1 MEKHKGGNNMTSWNT
16 VVCIAV
22 LSTALY
28 ILWRYTRKRIS
39 QNRDPILVWTFL
51 NSALDFLPIRLRAWL
66 FSLAVGFANPYSR
79 SIHYRITEVEKGKV
93 CGVMKET
100 PEISNTLRCVHA
112 AALITFGE
120 TVGTLTVLTWLGK
133 KDRVILTNISCEYI
147 KVARGYL
154 TATSLVPDFKE
165 AHATD
170 LTTEVT
176 IKNQAFDTVSKLT
189 LTWELDLKDE

>member
-1 MEKHKGGNNMTSWNT
+1 MPSWSWNT
-16 VVCIAV
+16 VLGLVV
-22 LSTALY
+22 LYTALH
-28 ILWRYTRKRIS
+28 ILWRYIRRRIS
-39 QNRDPILVWTFL
+39 QNRDPILVWQFL

-100 PEISNTLRCVHA
+100 PETSNTLKCVHA

-120 TVGTLTVLTWLGK
+120 TVGTLTVLTWLGE
-133 KDRVILTNISCEYI
+133 KDRVILTNINCEYI

-165 AHATD
+165 THATD
-170 LTTEVT
+170 LTTEVV
-176 IKNQAFDTVSKLT
+176 IKNQAFDTVSKLI
-189 LTWELDLKDE
+189 LTWKVDLKDE